1 MAEKDVQ
8 GGVSFMRND
17 IWCVLWQGRHIFLKV
32 LVLEWKCVAMIYGLF
47 RILKVLGFVME
58 RKVLNINLLTKC
70 SYPKCS
76 FTPNGCVNSRSGLF
90 F

>member
-47 RILKVLGFVME
+47 RILKV
-58 RKVLNINLLTKC
+58 
-70 SYPKCS
+70 
-76 FTPNGCVNSRSGLF
+76 
-90 F
+90 